1 MVWKISMKISD
12 LGFPE
17 EFLDL
22 MDGKDYDLYPHQEE
36 AITEFRKGNN
46 VLVTVPTAS
55 GKTLIAYSAIYE
67 KFEKRQIS
75 IYIVPLKALAMEKYE
90 ELKKLEKLGIKVAL
104 SIGDYDSSPAF
115 IKKYDVVVCT
125 SEKADSM
132 FHHDPSILYDVGLI
146 VADEVH
152 MIGDPG
158 RGPRLEMVLSS
169 ALYVNPDI
177 SILSLSATIS
187 NAEEVSQWL
196 NASLVRSDFRPVPL
210 SQGIIHRRQII
221 HPDEETETLSG
232 KNEVFAII
240 EKHINDGGQALI
252 FVNSRKRAED
262 LSKQVAASFEG
273 KYNIS
278 SDKIPEGGNESDR
291 YDEYVKDLVSKGAS
305 FHHAGLSTSQRSL
318 IESLFKSGDLKVIVA
333 TPTLAA
339 GVNLP
344 ARVVIIR
351 DITRFSDGYVGYISN
366 IEVQQML
373 GRAGRPKYDR
383 KGYAYIY
390 AQTDRS
396 LDKAM
401 EYVEGSMEPLESNLG
416 DMRLLRFNM
425 LALIS
430 TGISTDLETVMKF
443 YRKTLY
449 GGQNDIP
456 SMENIF
462 FETLEFLKVNDFVR
476 ETYGTLKASS
486 FGKLVSDLY
495 IDPKSAIILRD
506 YFDKKHSDDLAL
518 YYICRTPDILAM
530 NYRNDDIPS
539 ITYFMENNEIFDDDP
554 EAYRAAKTAMVL
566 RDWIEEVPMQRIIE
580 KFNIGPGDVQGRV
593 SSADWISYSLAR
605 MAAMFKPE
613 IRRNLEHLNM
623 RIKEGVREEIINL
636 TFIPGIGRV
645 RARRLYNAGLRTLSE
660 IAAAKPDQISAIY
673 GFSGKMAN
681 DIISYSRK
689 IEKTVGP

>member
-1 MVWKISMKISD
+1 MKISD
-12 LGFPE
+12 LGFPD

-22 MDGKDYDLYPHQEE
+22 MDGKDYELYPHQEE
-36 AITEFRKGNN
+36 AINEFRKGNN

-67 KFEKRQIS
+67 KFEKKQIS

-90 ELKKLEKLGIKVAL
+90 ELRKLERLGIKVAL

-152 MIGDPG
+152 MIGDPS

-177 SILSLSATIS
+177 AILSLSATIS
-187 NAEEVSQWL
+187 NADEVSKWL

-210 SQGIIHRRQII
+210 SQGIIHKREII
-221 HPDEETETLSG
+221 HPDGESEILHG

-240 EKHINDGGQALI
+240 EKHISDGGQVLI
-252 FVNSRKRAED
+252 FVNSRKRAEE

-273 KYNIS
+273 KYAILAE
-278 SDKIPEGGNESDR
+278 KIPEPGNESDR
-291 YDEYVKDLVSKGAS
+291 YDEYVRDLVLKGAS
-305 FHHAGLSTSQRSL
+305 FHHAGLSTNQRSM

-351 DITRFSDGYVGYISN
+351 DITRFSEGYVAYISN

-373 GRAGRPKYDR
+373 GRAGRPKYDTQ
-383 KGYAYIY
+383 GYAYIY

-401 EYVEGSMEPLESNLG
+401 EYIEGAMEPLESNLG
-416 DMRLLRFNM
+416 EISLLRFNM
-425 LALIS
+425 LALVS
-430 TGISTDLETVMKF
+430 TGISTDIESIMKF
-443 YRKTLY
+443 YQKTLY
-449 GGQNDIP
+449 GMQNDIRP
-456 SMENIF
+456 MENIF
-462 FETLEFLKVNDFVR
+462 SETLEFLKVNDFIR
-476 ETYGTLKASS
+476 DSYGTLKASS

-506 YFDKKHSDDLAL
+506 YFDKKHSNDLAL
-518 YYICRTPDILAM
+518 YYICKTPDILTM
-530 NYRNDDIPS
+530 NYRNEDIPS
-539 ITYFMENNEIFDDDP
+539 IEYFMENNEIFDDDP

-566 RDWIEEVPMQRIIE
+566 KDWIEEVPMQRIIE

-605 MAAMFKPE
+605 LSSMFKPE
-613 IRRNLEHLNM
+613 IRKDLEHLNM

-636 TFIPGIGRV
+636 TFIPNIGRV

-660 IAAAKPDQISAIY
+660 LSSADISQISAIY
-673 GFSGKMAN
+673 GFSDKMAR
-681 DIISYSRK
+681 DIISYSKK
-689 IEKTVGP
+689 IEKRVGT